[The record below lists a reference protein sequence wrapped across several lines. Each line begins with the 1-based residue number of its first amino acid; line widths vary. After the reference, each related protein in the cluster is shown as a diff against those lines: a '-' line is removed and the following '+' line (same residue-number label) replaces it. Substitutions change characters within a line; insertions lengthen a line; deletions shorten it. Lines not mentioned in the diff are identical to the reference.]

1 MADVFFIS
9 ESYFK
14 EMSGVND
21 NVDFKLIRRSII
33 TAQDFYIQKIL
44 GTPLFNDLKTKLT
57 ADNTLASYPNEKD
70 LLDNYI
76 AKTLVCYVK
85 IGVGIATQYQ
95 YMNKAVI
102 TKNLENG
109 TAITTQDLKYLNQ
122 ELKNEAELYAQL
134 LTRHLKLNIG
144 LFPKYAELTL
154 DGMNPTQR
162 NFTNGIYMKNYYG
175 EENQREKGVNG
186 SDIILD

>member
-21 NVDFKLIRRSII
+21 NVDFNLIRRSII

-109 TAITTQDLKYLNQ
+109 SAITTQDLKYLNQ

>member
-1 MADVFFIS
+1 MFFIS

-14 EMSGVND
+14 EMSGVMIMSILT
-21 NVDFKLIRRSII
+21 FIRRSII

-109 TAITTQDLKYLNQ
+109 SAITTQDLKYLNQ
-122 ELKNEAELYAQL
+122 ELKK
-134 LTRHLKLNIG
+134 RS
-144 LFPKYAELTL
+144 
-154 DGMNPTQR
+154 R
-162 NFTNGIYMKNYYG
+162 
-175 EENQREKGVNG
+175 
-186 SDIILD
+186 IIRSIID